1 MNHLALVGPLL
12 LIRLR
17 EAQAQ
22 KLMGFVFN
30 RNGLQVLAQKKLVL
44 RIGPTIMELTLGLD
58 LIDLFIF

>member
-17 EAQAQ
+17 EAQSQ
-22 KLMGFVFN
+22 KLMGSVFN
-30 RNGLQVLAQKKLVL
+30 RNGLQGLAKKKLVL

-58 LIDLFIF
+58 LIDLFIL